1 MPRHSTLI
9 AAVLTAA
16 LTIPAGMAFA
26 QAPPAAPAPEK
37 KLPKWSDNGELG
49 WVATSGNSESNSFSL
64 KNTLQR
70 EGERDLFELKLGA
83 LKVKTTDIRLYAV
96 GDPIDFERQEDKDSR
111 TTAENYF
118 VTGRYDHKITEQFFW
133 FAGAGWDRNQF
144 AGIQNRY
151 VAFAGVGNKWFDTDR
166 RKWRTD
172 YSVTGT
178 KQENVVDDP
187 DFDDTFVGL
196 RLSSTFLQKFGD
208 NDLGTFGNDTIV
220 DENLNETEDWRVNM
234 TNWVAINMTGH
245 LALKV
250 SLQWLYDNLPSL
262 KEVDLFPPTDPG
274 GLLTPIGTVL
284 VELDEL
290 DSIFT
295 TALVIKY

>member
-1 MPRHSTLI
+1 MPRRRGLI
-9 AAVLTAA
+9 AAVLAAAVAVSAGTALA
-16 LTIPAGMAFA
+16 QTPA
-26 QAPPAAPAPEK
+26 PPAPEK
-37 KLPKWSDNGELG
+37 KMPKWSDSAELG
-49 WVATSGNSESNSFSL
+49 WVATAGNSESNSYSL
-64 KNTLQR
+64 KNTLLH
-70 EGERDLFELKLGA
+70 EGERDLFEVKLGA
-83 LKVKTTDIRLYAV
+83 LKVKTTDVRLYAV
-96 GDPIDFERQEDKDSR
+96 GDPTDFERQEEKDSR

-118 VTGRYDHKITEQFFW
+118 LTGRYDRNITEQFFW

-151 VAFAGVGNKWFDTDR
+151 VAFGGVGNKWFDTDR

-187 DFDDTFVGL
+187 DFDDTFVGI

-208 NDLGTFGNDTIV
+208 NDAGTFGNDTIV

-234 TNWVAINMTGH
+234 TNWVALNMTGH

-274 GLLTPIGTVL
+274 GTGTPIGTVL
-284 VELDEL
+284 VDLDEL

>member
-1 MPRHSTLI
+1 MPRRRGLI
-9 AAVLTAA
+9 AAVLAAAVAVSAGTALA
-16 LTIPAGMAFA
+16 QTPA
-26 QAPPAAPAPEK
+26 PPAPEK
-37 KLPKWSDNGELG
+37 KVPKWSDSAELG
-49 WVATSGNSESNSFSL
+49 WVATAGNSESNSYSL
-64 KNTLQR
+64 KNTLLH
-70 EGERDLFELKLGA
+70 EGERDLFEVKLGA

-96 GDPIDFERQEDKDSR
+96 GDPTDFERQEEKDSR

-118 VTGRYDHKITEQFFW
+118 LTGRYDRNITEHFFW

-151 VAFAGVGNKWFDTDR
+151 VAFGGVGNKWFDTDR

-187 DFDDTFVGL
+187 DFDDTFVGI

-208 NDLGTFGNDTIV
+208 NDAGTFGNDTIV

-234 TNWVAINMTGH
+234 TNWVALNMTGH

-274 GLLTPIGTVL
+274 GTGTPIGTVL
-284 VELDEL
+284 VDLDEL